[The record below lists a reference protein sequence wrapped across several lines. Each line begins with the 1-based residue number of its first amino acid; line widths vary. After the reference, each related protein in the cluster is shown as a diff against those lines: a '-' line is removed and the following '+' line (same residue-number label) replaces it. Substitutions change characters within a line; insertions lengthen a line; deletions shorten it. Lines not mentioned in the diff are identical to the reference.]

1 MAGFPKQGKLT
12 ETGRNPEKLAVPV
25 SVSLFS
31 FVLSQQGPG
40 PRKKIRG

>member
-25 SVSLFS
+25 SLFS

-40 PRKKIRG
+40 PRKKISG